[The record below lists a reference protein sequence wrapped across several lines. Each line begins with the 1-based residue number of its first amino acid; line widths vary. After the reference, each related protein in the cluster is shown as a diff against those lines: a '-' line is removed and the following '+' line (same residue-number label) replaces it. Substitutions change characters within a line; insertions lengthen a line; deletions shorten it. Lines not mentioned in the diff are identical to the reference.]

1 MKLKKTQKHIL
12 ILLIILALPC
22 AICNKT
28 YAIQTKQNS
37 SYSQSKKQK
46 KEYKKYKIKKIKH
59 TYYYK
64 KKRIRIFY
72 DPDGN
77 FYYDRNGKVDLKI
90 IRNKKHKIKKVTHL
104 SRKKAKQ
111 ILDNVS
117 TAYISAQ

>member
-1 MKLKKTQKHIL
+1 MKFKKTQKHIL

-22 AICNKT
+22 AVCNKT
-28 YAIQTKQNS
+28 YAIQTKQDS

-46 KEYKKYKIKKIKH
+46 KEYKIKKIKH
-59 TYYYK
+59 THYYK
-64 KKRIRIFY
+64 KKRIRILY

-90 IRNKKHKIKKVTHL
+90 IRNKKHKIKKVTYL